1 MDDLRARGTPMAG
14 PRWVAQAVVMEQRS
28 TVGCG
33 KPGNFSTVHQWLF
46 PPLCMLCGEAGEDGL
61 DLCRECTAALPWLGN
76 ACPVCAL
83 PLPAAEV
90 GVRCGRCRGARS
102 ALTFAHGAFRYE
114 WPIDGLL
121 RRFKFDGD
129 LVAGRLLTQLMVREL
144 GTAPFA
150 QICSGSAMLVPIPL
164 HAVRL
169 RARGYD
175 QAAELTRGLSH
186 ALRQPWCFA
195 LRRRVATQAQ
205 SALQATARRRNVHD
219 VFESVAPVPHHVVL
233 VDDVM
238 TTGATLRSAA
248 RTLRGAGAGRVDA
261 WVCARVP

>member
-1 MDDLRARGTPMAG
+1 MTRARGVCRWLG
-14 PRWVAQAVVMEQRS
+14 PERWRRLGSWNRVR
-28 TVGCG
+28 
-33 KPGNFSTVHQWLF
+33 QWDMGSRGSYPQFTNGYF

-61 DLCRECTAALPWLGN
+61 DLCGECIAALPWLGN

-83 PLPAAEV
+83 PLPAAAV

-102 ALTFAHGAFRYE
+102 ALTSAHGVFRYE
-114 WPIDGLL
+114 WPVDGLL

-129 LVAGRLLTQLMVREL
+129 LVAGRLLSQLMARRL
-144 GTAPFA
+144 GSSPFA
-150 QICSGSAMLVPIPL
+150 SVDAGCAVLVPIPL
-164 HAVRL
+164 HATRL

-175 QAAELTRGLSH
+175 QAGELTRSLSH
-186 ALRQPWCFA
+186 VLQQPWGFA

-205 SALQATARRRNVHD
+205 SALQASARRRNVHD
-219 VFESVAPVPHHVVL
+219 VFDSVAPVPHHVVL

-248 RTLRGAGAGRVDA
+248 RTLRQAGASRVDA

>member
-1 MDDLRARGTPMAG
+1 MVGLRVA
-14 PRWVAQAVVMEQRS
+14 AQAGVMEQHA
-28 TVGCG
+28 TAGYVG
-33 KPGNFSTVHQWLF
+33 PAMFSAVHQWLF
-46 PPLCMLCGEAGEDGL
+46 PPLCLLCGEAGEGGL
-61 DLCRECTAALPWLGN
+61 DLCGECIAALPWLGN

-83 PLPAAEV
+83 PLPTPEV
-90 GVRCGRCRGARS
+90 GVRCGRCRGSRS
-102 ALTFAHGAFRYE
+102 ALTLAHAAFRYE

-129 LVAGRLLTQLMVREL
+129 LVAGRLLSQLMVRGL

-150 QICSGSAMLVPIPL
+150 PVGSGCAVLVPIPL
-164 HAVRL
+164 HASRL

-175 QAAELTRGLSH
+175 QAAELTRPLSH
-186 ALRQPWCFA
+186 ALRQPWRFA
-195 LRRRVATQAQ
+195 LHRRVATQAQ

-219 VFESVAPVPHHVVL
+219 AFDSVAPVPHHVVL

-248 RTLRGAGAGRVDA
+248 RTLRQAGASRVDA